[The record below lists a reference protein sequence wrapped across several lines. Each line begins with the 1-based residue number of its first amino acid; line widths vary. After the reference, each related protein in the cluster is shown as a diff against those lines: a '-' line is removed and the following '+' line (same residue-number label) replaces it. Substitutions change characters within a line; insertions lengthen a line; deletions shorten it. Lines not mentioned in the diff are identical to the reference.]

1 MTLQHT
7 PNTHVPPAPNLRVR
21 LRRESPAH
29 SHVDGAWWPYRNDLA
44 AELPELL
51 EHLSPR
57 LGPIERVL
65 FHLDEWSKTPA
76 KLSFGERRVRL
87 DGYRHHKPAHTILVR
102 GVDGRTIGLLVIPP
116 TTGSDT
122 ATAIMA
128 GVTHSDDTS
137 TVEDLLIVNTRD
149 RRARTDRETA
159 EQRWDNEGGATD

>member
-7 PNTHVPPAPNLRVR
+7 ANTHMTPAPHLRVR
-21 LRRESPAH
+21 LRREAPAH
-29 SHVDGAWWPYRNDLA
+29 SHIDAAWQPYSNDLA
-44 AELPELL
+44 AQLPELL
-51 EHLSPR
+51 EYLSPR

-76 KLSFGERRVRL
+76 KLPFGEREVRL
-87 DGYRHHKPAHTILVR
+87 DGYHYHKPAHTILVR
-102 GVDGRTIGLLVIPP
+102 GVDGHTIGLMVIPP
-116 TTGSDT
+116 TTGPDT

-128 GVTHSDDTS
+128 AATRPDDTS
-137 TVEDLLIVNTRD
+137 TVEDLLMVDARD